1 MIDLDCIVGAQKI
14 CAGRNRRTKRCVIDD
29 GFNSEL
35 VETAFFDGILEIPR
49 LETPKEIFVPENLI
63 PFTKRNSSKN
73 FSETLVFYE
82 NDVKFSN
89 ILQDAASYIEDFK
102 RFRGIVSPD
111 FSLYR
116 DMPLFAQM
124 GNVYRNRALGCFF
137 QRHGIYV
144 IPNVRWGD
152 ERSYTTCVFPEC
164 FAFLGIPKH
173 SIVSIGT
180 YGCIQGADNTRHF
193 RNGLVAMLDHLEPE
207 IVLVYGLMPK
217 RIFASVADRTRF
229 IQYPDWISFK
239 KGGSH

>member
-1 MIDLDCIVGAQKI
+1 MQKT
-14 CAGRNRRTKRCVIDD
+14 CTDRKRRTKRCVIDD

-73 FSETLVFYE
+73 FSETLAFYE

-89 ILQDAASYIEDFK
+89 ILQDAESYIEDFK

-152 ERSYTTCVFPEC
+152 ERSYTNCELPEC

-193 RNGLVAMLDHLEPE
+193 RDGLIAMLDHLEPE
-207 IVLVYGLMPK
+207 IVLVYGPMPK

-229 IQYPDWISFK
+229 IQYPDWITLK
-239 KGGSH
+239 KGGRQYGNR